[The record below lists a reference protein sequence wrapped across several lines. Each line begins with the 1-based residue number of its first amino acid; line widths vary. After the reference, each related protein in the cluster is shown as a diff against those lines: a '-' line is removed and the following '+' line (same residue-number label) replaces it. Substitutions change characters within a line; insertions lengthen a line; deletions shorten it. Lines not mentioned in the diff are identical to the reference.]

1 MREHCHQA
9 RRGFWHDAGM
19 STGSLTSDVVL
30 IPSLGRPAKDFESL
44 AVSLSMSG
52 FRCISI
58 EPRSTWTPHPTF
70 ARLADEVVSCLD
82 DTGIVR
88 AHIIGH
94 AFGNR
99 LARMIAGRHPS
110 RVDAVVL
117 LACGGYVDMAPEIEA
132 SFLACFDTSLDLVQH
147 AAHVQRA
154 FFAPG
159 SDGSVW
165 AHGWMPE
172 VAAYQ
177 RAAVRSSRRADWWE
191 AVSRRVLVVQGLQD
205 VIAVPENG
213 RRYAAEHPAEVTLIE
228 IDGAGHAMLPEQ
240 PKLIESAVL
249 QFLNQAG

>member
-1 MREHCHQA
+1 
-9 RRGFWHDAGM
+9 M
-19 STGSLTSDVVL
+19 STSSLTSDVVL

-82 DTGIVR
+82 DTGIIR

-99 LARMIAGRHPS
+99 LARMIASRHPS
-110 RVDAVVL
+110 RVDSVVL
-117 LACGGYVDMAPEIEA
+117 LACGGYVDMVPDIEA
-132 SFLACFDTSLDLVQH
+132 SLLGCFDTALDPAQH
-147 AAHVQRA
+147 AVHVQRA

-159 SDGSVW
+159 NDGAVW
-165 AHGWMPE
+165 ANGWMPD

-177 RAAVRSSRRADWWE
+177 RAAVRSSRRADWWD
-191 AVSRRVLVVQGLQD
+191 AVSKRVLV
-205 VIAVPENG
+205 AVPENG
-213 RRYAAEHPAEVTLIE
+213 RRYAADHPDEVTLIE
-228 IDGAGHAMLPEQ
+228 IDGAGHALLPEQ

-249 QFLNQAG
+249 QFLNQVG